1 MKSETSAMPCCWD
14 SRPGM
19 RSKAKKGT
27 GKLIYSISHRQQSFC
42 AQDVC
47 LICLQARIS
56 VCGYL
61 AVAAVLSVISAD
73 RFYNLAHFHVS
84 KAYYASS
91 RGTFAGLIIAAVAD
105 FAMLYMAGVPPA
117 AT

>member
-1 MKSETSAMPCCWD
+1 MPD
-14 SRPGM
+14 LQ
-19 RSKAKKGT
+19 AN
-27 GKLIYSISHRQQSFC
+27 
-42 AQDVC
+42 
-47 LICLQARIS
+47 ICLQARIS

-105 FAMLYMAGVPPA
+105 FAMLYMAGVTPA